1 MTKNKRDNLARE
13 LAKKYGRPYQEIR
26 KEVCR
31 LISAIQWTLDDAQK
45 TNSADKSKVEEGVII
60 NHFKNNY
67 GN

>member
-31 LISAIQWTLDDAQK
+31 LISAIQWTLEDAQK
-45 TNSADKSKVEEGVII
+45 INSAEKSKTEEETII

-67 GN
+67 GS